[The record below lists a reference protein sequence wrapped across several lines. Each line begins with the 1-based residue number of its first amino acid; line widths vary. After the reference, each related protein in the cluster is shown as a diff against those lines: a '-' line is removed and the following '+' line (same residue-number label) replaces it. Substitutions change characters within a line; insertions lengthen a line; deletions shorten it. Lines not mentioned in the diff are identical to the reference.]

1 MADDDSPSFLLED
14 EGRFPLEAGMTEEEE
29 ETVLTDDD
37 DSFLT
42 EEEETAFVEDDEE
55 SSSEGADVPLSSPHA
70 TRAMVRKIASRRF
83 PVIPVK
89 RGQAPGMTTR
99 ERPKTAPNFLI
110 QTPFLPYTQ
119 YKILKT
125 TTKGRFSIL
134 NTNNRI

>member
-1 MADDDSPSFLLED
+1 M
-14 EGRFPLEAGMTEEEE
+14 
-29 ETVLTDDD
+29 
-37 DSFLT
+37 T

-89 RGQAPGMTTR
+89 RGQALGMTTR

-110 QTPFLPYTQ
+110 LYSFSSIYPTQ
-119 YKILKT
+119 
-125 TTKGRFSIL
+125 
-134 NTNNRI
+134 NT